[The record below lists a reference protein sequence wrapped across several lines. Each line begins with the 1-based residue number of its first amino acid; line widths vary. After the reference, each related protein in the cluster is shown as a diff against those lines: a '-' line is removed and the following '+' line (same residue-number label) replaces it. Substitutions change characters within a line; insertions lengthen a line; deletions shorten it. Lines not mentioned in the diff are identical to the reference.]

1 MGRIGLGIA
10 AALVFASSAHAAGWS
25 VYTFADQSFS
35 IESPA
40 PLTKGTSTYK
50 GAIAGVIPT
59 ITYTAQLD
67 NIRYKVSVIDISNRI
82 PESVNLFEEMEF
94 LTSLG
99 GKVIGNDSVG
109 IEPGKNRHYGRELV
123 INTKDGNFLRI
134 TLVYNKGKIY
144 ASEAAVLANQMGQVV
159 MVVEAGK
166 TPEAALKAALAR
178 IETDNVIGLLLNK
191 GQGAE
196 QRYHYG
202 GYG

>member
-1 MGRIGLGIA
+1 MRRIGLGLA

-144 ASEAAVLANQMGQVV
+144 ASEAAVLPNGDKDSLAPERFVGSILFDLEDAKRERDAN
-159 MVVEAGK
+159 
-166 TPEAALKAALAR
+166 P
-178 IETDNVIGLLLNK
+178 DNFSLPDPK
-191 GQGAE
+191 
-196 QRYHYG
+196 
-202 GYG
+202 

>member
-1 MGRIGLGIA
+1 MRLIGLGIA
-10 AALVFASSAHAAGWS
+10 VALVVASSAHAAGWS
-25 VYTFADQSFS
+25 VYTFPDQSFS

-40 PLTKGTSTYK
+40 PLTKGTGTYK

-94 LTSLG
+94 LTSLS

-123 INTKDGNFLRI
+123 INAKDGNLVRI

-144 ASEAAVLANQMGQVV
+144 ASEAAVTPTGDKDSLA
-159 MVVEAGK
+159 
-166 TPEAALKAALAR
+166 PERFVGSILFDLEDAKRERDANP
-178 IETDNVIGLLLNK
+178 DNFSLPDPK
-191 GQGAE
+191 
-196 QRYHYG
+196 
-202 GYG
+202 